1 MNPRGQSS
9 GGLGQECGWGG
20 SGRDEAEEVSRG
32 QILEASGGHVEGFR
46 LYSMDS
52 GSHGTLCSVT
62 DENWRPAMAAWRRT
76 GCTEGVAPGAE
87 EPMGKLQKGLGE

>member
-1 MNPRGQSS
+1 MNPRDQSS
-9 GGLGQECGWGG
+9 EGLGQECGWGG

-32 QILEASGGHVEGFR
+32 QILEAFGGHVEGFR

-52 GSHGTLCSVT
+52 GSHWTLCSIT

-76 GCTEGVAPGAE
+76 GCMEGVAPEAE
-87 EPMGKLQKGLGE
+87 EPMGKLQRGLGE